1 MATERAGLL
10 RLLDESGVAYR
21 VTSTTGGNHV
31 TGSRH
36 WWPCTRPGTPAGC
49 TVRGLALDLAGPVS
63 YYVDRR
69 RARPAL
75 RAIFDALASAGG
87 QLYELIYSEAPYN
100 IKAGRRVARYAI
112 AAHYDHVHVS
122 TNPGVVVRPP
132 APPALPPPHPQEGHP
147 MVAVANR
154 PAVKLLVDPL
164 GRGYWECYDDGGVAT
179 FPFDPANADLPFFGS
194 MGGVRLSQ
202 PIVDAA
208 VRPQGDG
215 YWLVSADGGVF
226 AFGAAPYLG
235 GHGPEEENA
244 PFTSITATPSGNGYF
259 LLGTDGGVFTY
270 GDAKFAGTMLYAP
283 TG

>member
-1 MATERAGLL
+1 MGAERTALVAVLSAAGIP
-10 RLLDESGVAYR
+10 YR
-21 VTSTTGGNHV
+21 VTSTTGGSHV
-31 TGSRH
+31 VGSRH
-36 WWPCTRPGTPAGC
+36 YWPCSVPGRPTGC
-49 TVRGLALDLAGPVS
+49 RPEGLALDVAGSVS
-63 YYVDRR
+63 YYVDRA
-69 RARPAL
+69 RARREM
-75 RAIFDALASAGG
+75 RAIFDALAPVGG
-87 QLYELIYSEAPYN
+87 QLFELIYSDAPYN
-100 IKAGRRVARYAI
+100 VKRGRRVPRYAL
-112 AAHYDHVHVS
+112 AAHWDHVHVS
-122 TNPGVVVRPP
+122 VNPGVIVRPP

-164 GRGYWECYDDGGVAT
+164 GRGYWEAYDDGGIAT
-179 FPFDPANADLPFFGS
+179 FPFDAGVADLPFMGS
-194 MGGVRLSQ
+194 MGGVRLSA

-244 PFTSITATPSGNGYF
+244 PFTSITATPSGEGYF

-270 GDAKFAGTMLYAP
+270 GDAKFAGTMLYTA